1 MQLPSPADD
10 PTTPGPA
17 HATRQHQTNFPQGK
31 HLVNIFKE
39 AQAAYKDRKDA
50 VKAERSAVRRA
61 KTFDDSHRGDPY
73 YDNYPYPHADGSDHV
88 YDRRALTDG
97 GFGRRRS
104 HDYYDDGRSY
114 ASSRHSRRSR
124 RPRSSERP
132 AERPAFPALTEG
144 NLKTHSEVS
153 ATTPSRAAYRAPYA
167 ETAPRDMQLSR
178 PTLAIG
184 PPPDMARSEFAPA
197 AGPLILAPPPE
208 RTQLVH
214 RPAFEA
220 PVLAK
225 RKSIDMNLAYGDVPP
240 DLESRVD
247 LDRSEPED
255 PDKTQ
260 AMTLMDRIEDFL
272 EEAHCVQHTA
282 NSMIESLQRNPQAA
296 AAVALSL
303 AELSTLVGKMSP
315 AFLGFL
321 KGGSPAVF
329 ALLASPQFLIGA
341 GVAVGVTV
349 VMFGGWKIVKR
360 ATAAKTLEAP
370 LEMRVLPSLPPST
383 TVAPE
388 KALPPP
394 PPGGSA
400 AEYDEAIVLRDVE
413 ELSSI
418 ESWRRGIVAYEDAE
432 SADVE
437 LMSREADRAL
447 KEQYEEEEEDE
458 DYFDEVKPC
467 DSVSQVSWA
476 RSDRTRRTH
485 RTHKTSSRRHPLHQ
499 DDDPDVP
506 ERKSSKK
513 PKDDGASVA
522 ASEKSHR
529 SKKPKDDGASV
540 AASEKSHR
548 SKKPKDDGA
557 SVAASERSHRSS
569 SSKKAK
575 DDGASVAGSEKSSR
589 SHRSTRSHRHE
600 GSTVSRSSK
609 RLTAIE
615 EGDGEDGGST
625 ASKQPKEKKRDMIK
639 QLFKMK
645 KDKEDRE
652 KAHSVMV

>member
-1 MQLPSPADD
+1 MPSVLPPPSPAPD
-10 PTTPGPA
+10 PTAAGQA
-17 HATRQHQTNFPQGK
+17 HAARQHQTNSPQGK

-61 KTFDDSHRGDPY
+61 KTFDVSHRGDPY
-73 YDNYPYPHADGSDHV
+73 YDNYPYPRHANDNDHV
-88 YDRRALTDG
+88 YDRRALTDD
-97 GFGRRRS
+97 GFGRGLAR
-104 HDYYDDGRSY
+104 DYYDDSRSY

-124 RPRSSERP
+124 RPRS
-132 AERPAFPALTEG
+132 AERPFPALTEG

-153 ATTPSRAAYRAPYA
+153 ATTPSRAYRSPYA
-167 ETAPRDMQLSR
+167 ETAPRDMQVSR

-184 PPPDMARSEFAPA
+184 PPPQMARSDFAPQ
-197 AGPLILAPPPE
+197 AGPVVLAPPPE
-208 RTQLVH
+208 QTQLVR
-214 RPAFEA
+214 RPVLEA

-255 PDKTQ
+255 PEKAQ

-282 NSMIESLQRNPQAA
+282 SSMIESLQRNPQAA

-370 LEMRVLPSLPPST
+370 LEMRVLPSLPPPT
-383 TVAPE
+383 TVAP
-388 KALPPP
+388 KRALPPP
-394 PPGGSA
+394 PPAGGSA
-400 AEYDEAIVLRDVE
+400 AEYDEALVLRDVE

-418 ESWRRGIVAYEDAE
+418 ESWRRGIVASEDAE

-437 LMSREADRAL
+437 LMSRQAERAL
-447 KEQYEEEEEDE
+447 KEQYEEEEDE
-458 DYFDEVKPC
+458 DYFDEVRPS

-485 RTHKTSSRRHPLHQ
+485 RTHKTSSMRHQLNP
-499 DDDPDVP
+499 DDDPEVP

-522 ASEKSHR
+522 ASERSHRSKKPKDDGASVAASERSHR

-548 SKKPKDDGA
+548 SKK
-557 SVAASERSHRSS
+557 
-569 SSKKAK
+569 AK
-575 DDGASVAGSEKSSR
+575 DDGASVAGSERSTR
-589 SHRSTRSHRHE
+589 SHRSTKSHRHE

-615 EGDGEDGGST
+615 EGDGEDSGST
-625 ASKQPKEKKRDMIK
+625 ASKQTKEKKRDMIK